1 MRLLAVVVVLA
12 LAQLSWVQRS
22 KPQVGV
28 ARDGQ
33 FDIARQMVRA
43 ALTDTLGYHLLREL
57 SALGP
62 RLVGSE
68 QSMRAIR
75 WAERTMQELGLENV
89 HLQEVTVPHWQRGDV
104 EEAKVV
110 WPKALQEKRL
120 RVAALGGSAPTPPGG
135 IRAPV
140 LELHSLEQV
149 LTQQGQVRG
158 KIAFFNRPM
167 EAELVD
173 TFAAYG
179 RAVDQRVQGPAE
191 AGLAGAVAVIVRSVT
206 TKADNMPHV
215 GALRYRDQAPQ
226 PPAVAVGVQD
236 AERLAEWLRAHGQ
249 VEIELRLSCRDL
261 GRTLSYNVIGDL
273 RGRDRPE
280 EVVLVGGHFDSWD
293 QGQGCHDD
301 AAGCIQALEVLQ
313 LLKRLGIQPRRT
325 VRVVFFI
332 NEEFGLDG
340 ARAYADH
347 AAASSEYHLAAIES
361 DRGAFTPRG
370 FYVDAADSVVT
381 RIQEWLP
388 LLNLALIE
396 WVRKRG
402 GGADIAQ
409 LKGAKAL
416 IGYVP
421 DAQRYFDY
429 HHSGNDVFAAVHPRE
444 FELGVAAM
452 AILTYLIA
460 EEGL

>member
-1 MRLLAVVVVLA
+1 MKRSAVVVVLA
-12 LAQLSWVQRS
+12 LAQISLGKRVG
-22 KPQVGV
+22 PQEAYDRQLEV
-28 ARDGQ
+28 AQ
-33 FDIARQMVRA
+33 QMVRR

-62 RLVGSE
+62 RLVGSQ

-89 HLQEVTVPHWQRGDV
+89 RLQEVTVPHWDRGNV
-104 EEAKVV
+104 EEARVV
-110 WPKALQEKRL
+110 WPKVLRGKKL
-120 RVAALGGSAPTPPGG
+120 RVAALGGSAPTRSGG

-140 LELHSLEQV
+140 VELQSLEQV
-149 LTQQGQVRG
+149 RNQHDQVRG

-167 EAELVD
+167 ESDLVD

-179 RAVDQRVQGPAE
+179 RAVDQRVEGPAE

-206 TKADNMPHV
+206 TKPDNVPHV
-215 GALRYRDQAPQ
+215 GTLRYRDEAPR
-226 PPAVAVGVQD
+226 PPAVAIGVQD
-236 AERLAEWLRAHGQ
+236 AERLAEWLRVHGK
-249 VEIELRLSCRDL
+249 VELELRLSCRDL
-261 GRTLSYNVIGDL
+261 GRTLSYNVIGEL
-273 RGRDRPE
+273 RGRDLPD
-280 EVVLVGGHFDSWD
+280 EVVVVGGHFDSWD

-301 AAGCIQALEVLQ
+301 GAGCIQALEVLQ
-313 LLKRLGIQPRRT
+313 LFKRLGIQPRRT

-340 ARAYADH
+340 ARAYADR

-370 FYVDAADSVVT
+370 FYVDAADSVVA
-381 RIQEWLP
+381 RMQEWLP

-396 WVRKRG
+396 WVRKG
-402 GGADIAQ
+402 GSGADISQ
-409 LKGAKAL
+409 IKGAKAL

-429 HHSGNDVFAAVHPRE
+429 HHSANDVFAAVHPRE

-460 EEGL
+460 EHGL